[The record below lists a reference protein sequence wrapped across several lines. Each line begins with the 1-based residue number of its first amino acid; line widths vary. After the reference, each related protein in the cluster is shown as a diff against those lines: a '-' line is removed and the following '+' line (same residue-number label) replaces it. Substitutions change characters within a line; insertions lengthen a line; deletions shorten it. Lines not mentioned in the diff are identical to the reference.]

1 MSVITVL
8 KVFKNS
14 SLITS
19 RGEFKIDRVFPTGKA
34 ANKARYFYYCSDCGV
49 EIYSKRP
56 KPHHSRTG
64 NSKFAAVGK

>member
-19 RGEFKIDRVFPTGKA
+19 RGEFKINRVFPTGKA
-34 ANKARYFYYCSDCGV
+34 ANKARYFYYCSDYGV
-49 EIYSKRP
+49 EIYSHRT
-56 KPHHSRTG
+56 RTG

>member
-19 RGEFKIDRVFPTGKA
+19 QGEFKIDRVFPTGKA
-34 ANKARYFYYCSDCGV
+34 ANKARYFY
-49 EIYSKRP
+49 SKVWFNTPELAPAQRM
-56 KPHHSRTG
+56 
-64 NSKFAAVGK
+64 